1 MTGWNYLIAGLAGVG
16 ALVATANLASAPPLA
31 KLATAKPAEQA
42 VDRAGKEHDAERR
55 ERDEPRAHHDS
66 DRDEEHENERE
77 HQNERED
84 DR

>member
-31 KLATAKPAEQA
+31 KREMAKPAA
-42 VDRAGKEHDAERR
+42 RAADRDVREHDAPRR
-55 ERDEPRAHHDS
+55 ERDEPRAHRDS
-66 DRDEEHENERE
+66 DRDDEREREHENG
-77 HQNERED
+77 RED